1 MPNNQTNQK
10 KSLFAELFG
19 KIRQY
24 SGKKLLIGFI
34 SAVGCLIFFLWLAEE
49 VFEGETKI
57 FDETVRQAIHRIAA
71 PWLTQLVIYISFL
84 GSFAFLTFGV
94 ITALI
99 IFLIL
104 KWKDALII
112 LLITM
117 AGESIL
123 EVTLKLYFQR
133 ARPEAFFPY
142 PPLESYSFPSGHA
155 LGSFCFYGILA
166 WLITTRLKSRGLK
179 ILTLILAAILV
190 LLIGLSRIYL
200 GVHFP
205 SDVAAGF
212 AAGFVWIFTVAVS
225 NHLLGKKSAAN

>member
-1 MPNNQTNQK
+1 MNGNQTNRI
-10 KSLFAELFG
+10 KSLFAEFSE
-19 KIRQY
+19 KIRQF
-24 SGKKLLIGFI
+24 SGKKLLLGFI
-34 SAVGCLIFFLWLAEE
+34 SALGSLILFLWLARE
-49 VFEGETKI
+49 VFEGETKV
-57 FDETVRQAIHRIAA
+57 FDETVRRAIHRTAA

-94 ITALI
+94 TTALI

-104 KWKDALII
+104 KWKDAVIV
-112 LLITM
+112 LLLTM

-123 EVTLKLYFQR
+123 EVTLKLYFAR
-133 ARPEAFFPY
+133 ARPEPFFPY

-166 WLITTRLKSRGLK
+166 WLITTRLKSSGLK
-179 ILTLILAAILV
+179 ILIWISAAALI

>member
-1 MPNNQTNQK
+1 
-10 KSLFAELFG
+10 
-19 KIRQY
+19 
-24 SGKKLLIGFI
+24 LIGFI
-34 SAVGCLIFFLWLAEE
+34 SAVGCLIFFLWLAEG
-49 VFEGETKI
+49 VFKGETKV
-57 FDETVRQAIHRIAA
+57 FDETIRQAVNRIAA

-99 IFLIL
+99 IFLLL
-104 KWKDALII
+104 KRKDAVLI

-117 AGESIL
+117 AGEAIL
-123 EVTLKLYFQR
+123 EVTLKLYFGR
-133 ARPEAFFPY
+133 ARPEPFFPY

-166 WLITTRLKSRGLK
+166 WLIATRIKNRGVK
-179 ILTLILAAILV
+179 IFIWILAAMLI

-205 SDVAAGF
+205 SDIAAGF
-212 AAGFVWIFTVAVS
+212 AAAFVWTFTVAVS
-225 NHLLGKKSAAN
+225 NHLLGKKTSANWSGP